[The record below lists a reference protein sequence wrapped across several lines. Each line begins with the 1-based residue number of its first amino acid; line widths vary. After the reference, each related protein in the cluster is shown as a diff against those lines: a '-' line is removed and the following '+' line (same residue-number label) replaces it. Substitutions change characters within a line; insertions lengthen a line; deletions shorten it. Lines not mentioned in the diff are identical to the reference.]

1 MTDTKTKPAGS
12 PTDVSPDHPD
22 ITLDS
27 IENGHELGGVQIHHS
42 VIASIARVAAL
53 KIPGVVEMSGGIVDG
68 LAGMIGKRSAD
79 RGIRVEFQ
87 ESSVTLEL
95 NVVLEYGTRIPHV
108 AWQIQTEVR
117 RAVEQMTGKPVK
129 AVHVVVQGI
138 RLPAAET
145 AAGREV
151 KPA

>member
-1 MTDTKTKPAGS
+1 MTETKSRLAPKEA
-12 PTDVSPDHPD
+12 DLSPDHPD
-22 ITLDS
+22 IPLDS
-27 IENGHELGGVQIHHS
+27 LENGNELGGVQIHHS

-68 LAGMIGKRSAD
+68 LAGMIGKKSAD

-138 RLPAAET
+138 RLPPQET
-145 AAGREV
+145 SPAREA
-151 KPA
+151 KPE